1 MKILVTGCC
10 GFIGS
15 HLCEKLLKSY
25 HEVYGIDI
33 MNDYYDIKKK
43 DKNLKILI
51 KYKNFS
57 FLRDD
62 ICNTKIISNWKPHK
76 IIHCKQ
82 LVLIIIII
90 MIVMIIIMIKNKHK
104 YFVTP
109 NVNV

>member
-15 HLCEKLLKSY
+15 QISEKLLKSY

-76 IIHCKQ
+76 IIHLASMAGVRYSIENPK
-82 LVLIIIII
+82 IYI
-90 MIVMIIIMIKNKHK
+90 NK
-104 YFVTP
+104 T
-109 NVNV
+109 